1 MRGQDGSSGGKQ
13 GVVAHEGEEKGRS
26 DGDLGLTKVSWEG
39 DGGARADQYTLGILL

>member
-1 MRGQDGSSGGKQ
+1 MVDHGG
-13 GVVAHEGEEKGRS
+13 GEIGRS